1 MNPYRYFLLAVL
13 ELAAAILWAGCSVAP
28 PRIVIEPARQ
38 ELGEVPQQLI
48 ELTFTVRNEGGRPLT
63 IEKLSTSCDCTTA
76 EISLDEI
83 PAGGT
88 AELKVSLDPLEDHL
102 YGSVTRVV
110 YIRSND
116 PEQPE
121 AQAEFHALIQKP

>member
-1 MNPYRYFLLAVL
+1 MNHFRQSLLVAFW
-13 ELAAAILWAGCSVAP
+13 LAAATLWAGCGAAP

-48 ELTFTVRNEGGRPLT
+48 ELTFTVRNEGGSPLT
-63 IEKLSTSCDCTTA
+63 IQKISTSCDCTKA

-88 AELKVSLDPLEDHL
+88 AELRVSLDPLEDHL
-102 YGSVTRVV
+102 YGSITRVV

-121 AQAEFHALIQKP
+121 AQAKFHALIQGP